1 MKKFLFRL
9 VQCTWGIPQ
18 TLIGLIIFLS
28 LGKKECVTFHGA
40 YISRW
45 NYPYSVSLG
54 MFIFISRKTPCFS
67 RLAVH
72 EYGHCIQSLFLGIF
86 YLPLVSVP
94 SALWLRLPVC
104 RKRRLKRDISYYS
117 FITERTAD
125 WLGEF
130 VCRK

>member
-1 MKKFLFRL
+1 MKQFLFRL
-9 VQCTWGIPQ
+9 VQCTWGFPQ
-18 TLIGLIIFLS
+18 TLTGLLIFLS
-28 LGKKECVTFHGA
+28 LRKKSVLPFHGA
-40 YISRW
+40 YICRW

-54 MFIFISRKTPCFS
+54 MFIFISEKTPCFN

-72 EYGHCIQSLFLGIF
+72 EYGHCIQSLFLGLF
-86 YLPLVSVP
+86 YMPLISLP

-104 RKRRLKRDISYYS
+104 QKRRLRKNISYYS
-117 FITERTAD
+117 FFTERTAD